1 MVMDNNAVAV
11 DIVKLEDACPVR
23 KLDIKNLKE
32 QNTRHA
38 ANAFIMARV

>member
-23 KLDIKNLKE
+23 KLGIKSQKE
-32 QNTRHA
+32 QNTRHP
-38 ANAFIMARV
+38 ANALFRLRV